1 LGKKAGV
8 AIIPE
13 KCRKQEMDQK
23 DRSAIKSQILSEIE
37 KVKGDIVSLGQQ
49 TGPVKPDAA
58 IGRLTRMEAISSR
71 GISAAK
77 LRDAKGRLIM
87 LENARGKIDDP
98 DFGNCRE
105 CGDPIQI
112 ARLKL
117 LPETTL
123 CIECAEAG

>member
-1 LGKKAGV
+1 MDKA
-8 AIIPE
+8 
-13 KCRKQEMDQK
+13 
-23 DRSAIKSQILSEIE
+23 DRSAIKSQILAEIE
-37 KVKGDIVSLGQQ
+37 KVKSDIISLGQQ
-49 TGPVKPDAA
+49 TGPVKPDDA

-71 GISAAK
+71 GISEAK

-87 LENARGKIDDP
+87 LGNAIGKIDDP
-98 DFGNCRE
+98 EFGNCRK

-112 ARLKL
+112 ARLKF